1 MHALKN
7 KLTLLAVAS
16 ALATLVGCGGDRN
29 NYLNV
34 SGVAATGLAIT
45 DAAVSVQCVSGTG
58 TATTNGNGRY
68 AVTITNGEAPC
79 LVTLEK
85 DKVIYR
91 SITSNIANDS
101 AIANV
106 TPISEAIINGLIAAN
121 KGATSALDLVTKPE
135 FKPTT
140 AQLNAVVK
148 AVITQ
153 INIALEEL
161 GEEPLP
167 LDIDLLGKSDFVAAT
182 ATTASTDIL
191 DLALDILS
199 AKDGTFPAELSE
211 AITQASTAAVNNTP
225 ITPPTGATGGT
236 GASGVN

>member
-1 MHALKN
+1 MQALRQKFA
-7 KLTLLAVAS
+7 LLAVSS
-16 ALATLVGCGGDRN
+16 ALVTLVGCGGDN
-29 NYLNV
+29 NSYLNV
-34 SGVAATGLAIT
+34 TGVAATGKAIT
-45 DAAVSVQCVSGTG
+45 DAPVTVQCVSGTG

-68 AVTITNGEAPC
+68 AVTITNGEGPC

-101 AIANV
+101 AVANV
-106 TPISEAIINGLIAAN
+106 TPISEAIIKGLIAAN

-148 AVITQ
+148 AVITA
-153 INIALEEL
+153 INVALEKK
-161 GEEPLP
+161 GEKPLP

-182 ATTASTDIL
+182 ETTESNDLL
-191 DLALDILS
+191 DLALEILTP
-199 AKDGTFPAELSE
+199 KGGTFPTELSE
-211 AITQASTAAVNNTP
+211 AIATASTAAVTNTP
-225 ITPPTGATGGT
+225 TTTPTGSTGSTGATG
-236 GASGVN
+236 VN